1 MMWENMPILT
11 TIDNKM
17 VMPPS
22 TQSNAPVWR
31 LVGANGEILEYQDA
45 HDMCKPIQIKEEKN
59 MEASH
64 NNFFWQINIILTKCI

>member
-22 TQSNAPVWR
+22 TQSNGPVWR

-45 HDMCKPIQIKEEKN
+45 HEMCKPIQIKEEKI

-64 NNFFWQINIILTKCI
+64 NTNFWQ